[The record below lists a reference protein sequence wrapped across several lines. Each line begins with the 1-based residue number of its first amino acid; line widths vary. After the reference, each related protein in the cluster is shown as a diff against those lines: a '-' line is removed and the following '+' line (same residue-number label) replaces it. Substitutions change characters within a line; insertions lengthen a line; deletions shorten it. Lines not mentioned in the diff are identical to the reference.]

1 MGQSSS
7 REQEVSPELREVQS
21 LAASTGALPSLEKAF
36 SLLSDP
42 QTKSIPTQ
50 SLQKCFDLTLEN
62 LGSDQDAVF
71 KEALLLFSHLGSTVV
86 DLFFVA
92 DKDGVNLI
100 EFLRGYTKCCARTIT
115 STSFNNLFRVFS
127 VTCSKAG
134 LPVDLQFE
142 LNDDDCKINGSLS
155 PHNILTLLRISW
167 IFSWD
172 SRTLKSNSAKSK
184 GKCSLPDVSH
194 LVASAIETC
203 VEDGHDLDFWDSVV
217 SELDIK
223 LPATKIH
230 LWALRNI
237 PNLADCFVQ
246 FVHARLCYLTTHED
260 KSESSSS
267 SANESS
273 SLAICETNLLT
284 PGRAWAISLTLR
296 GPINEE
302 ISKACFPT
310 DFDEI
315 NENLLYRSSVHG
327 KGLNRFWS
335 NVEGYN
341 GPLLVLIA
349 ACEDK
354 SNTKR
359 WIIGALTGQGF
370 ENKELFYGTSGSLY
384 ALSPVFHALLS
395 SGRDNNYVYS
405 HLHASG
411 RVYDPHPK
419 PVGVGFGGNIG
430 NERIFMDEDFARVT
444 VRHHAVDK
452 TYQHDALFPNQGFVP
467 VAASVLE
474 VEAWGLGGQSALK
487 IQDSYKKREQLFTD
501 QRRKV
506 DLKTFANWE
515 DSPEKMM
522 MDMMS
527 NPNAVR
533 REDR

>member
-7 REQEVSPELREVQS
+7 TEQEVSPELREVQS

-42 QTKSIPTQ
+42 QTKSIPTH
-50 SLQKCFDLTLEN
+50 SLQRCFDLTFEN
-62 LGSDQDAVF
+62 SGSDQEVMF
-71 KEALLLFSHLGSTVV
+71 KEALLLFSHLGSTIV

-92 DKDGVNLI
+92 DKDGVNWI

-115 STSFNNLFRVFS
+115 SASLNNLFRVFT

-134 LPVDLQFE
+134 LPVDLLFE
-142 LNDDDCKINGSLS
+142 LNDDDCKINGSFS
-155 PHNILTLLRISW
+155 PLNILTLLRICW

-172 SRTLKSNSAKSK
+172 SRTLKLNSAKSK

-194 LVASAIETC
+194 LVTSAIETC
-203 VEDGHDLDFWDSVV
+203 VEDGHELDFWDTVV

-223 LPATKIH
+223 LPAAKIH
-230 LWALRNI
+230 LWALKNI

-246 FVHARLCYLTTHED
+246 FVHARLSYITIHED
-260 KSESSSS
+260 KSESSST
-267 SANESS
+267 SANESFS
-273 SLAICETNLLT
+273 SAISETNLLT
-284 PGRAWAISLTLR
+284 HGRAWAISLTLR
-296 GPINEE
+296 GHIHEE
-302 ISKACFPT
+302 ISNVCFST
-310 DFDEI
+310 DIDKTT
-315 NENLLYRSSVHG
+315 ENLLYRSSAHG

-354 SNTKR
+354 SNKR
-359 WIIGALTGQGF
+359 WIIGALTDQGF
-370 ENKELFYGTSGSLY
+370 ENKEIFYGTSGSLY

-395 SGRDNNYVYS
+395 SGREKNYVYS
-405 HLHASG
+405 HLHPSG
-411 RVYDPHPK
+411 RAYDPHPK
-419 PVGVGFGGNIG
+419 QVGVGFGGNIG

-452 TYQHDALFPNQGFVP
+452 TYQHGALFPNQGFLP
-467 VAASVLE
+467 VEASVLE
-474 VEAWGLGGQSALK
+474 VEVWGLGGQSALK
-487 IQDSYKKREQLFTD
+487 IKDSYKKREQLFTD
-501 QRRKV
+501 QRRKI